1 MVRILSLVA
10 AVVFFGHGLIH
21 LMGTAVYAGHVQL
34 SGLPYKTTLL
44 GGHWGVGESGMA
56 VFGALWLLPAA
67 GFVIA
72 AIELLMTGAMSL
84 PLLFASS
91 AMSLA
96 LISLDSSSAFAGG
109 VVDLV
114 ILAVVIVAS
123 RAGALL

>member
-1 MVRILSLVA
+1 MVRTLSLVA
-10 AVVFFGHGLIH
+10 AVVLFGHGLIH
-21 LMGTAVYAGHVQL
+21 VMGTAVYAGHVEL

-44 GGHWGVGESGMA
+44 GGRWGVGETGIA
-56 VFGALWLLPAA
+56 VFGVLWLLPAA

-72 AIELLMTGAMSL
+72 AIELLMTGAVSV

-96 LISLDSSSAFAGG
+96 LISLDWSSAFAGA

-114 ILAVVIVAS
+114 ILAVVVVAS